1 MKTLCK
7 FKTDIL
13 DNRQCKW
20 TAHYFHIW
28 LLVPST
34 FDDDFRKMLAEI
46 VIKDKD
52 CEENLNVLWVKLND
66 NDRPVY
72 YNFSYENEKHL
83 FGFNTFN
90 FEKLI
95 EKYNAEIKSVLPSLS
110 LEYYGSVCSPLEV

>member
-1 MKTLCK
+1 
-7 FKTDIL
+7 
-13 DNRQCKW
+13 
-20 TAHYFHIW
+20 
-28 LLVPST
+28 
-34 FDDDFRKMLAEI
+34 MLAEI